1 MKPTQDTTMT
11 TSDSISWLTGNI
23 ATFAILF
30 MSNEVITLIGHFV
43 SWVGILALAIFNL
56 VKAYSIWK
64 STQNISDDGAGST
77 KD

>member
-1 MKPTQDTTMT
+1 MKPTQDTAMT

-43 SWVGILALAIFNL
+43 SWVGILALAVFNL

-64 STQNISDDGAGST
+64 STQNTPNNGTGST
-77 KD
+77 ED